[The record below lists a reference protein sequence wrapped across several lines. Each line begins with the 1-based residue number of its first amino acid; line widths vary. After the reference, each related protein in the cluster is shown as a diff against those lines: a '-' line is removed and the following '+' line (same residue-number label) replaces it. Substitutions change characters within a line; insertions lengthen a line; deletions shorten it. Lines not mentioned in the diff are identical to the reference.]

1 MLLQRL
7 IADKDIGFNY
17 DYMGSAEYE
26 FGATRNGRME
36 LAQAFLD
43 GEIVARV
50 LQVSEVYTSKDPGK
64 CIEVVALGRQSM
76 LDALESNPRIRI
88 SKESFR
94 FDNPNIIG
102 WMNVGSDKIEPLI
115 MIRTS
120 VEDSQQRINDFI
132 QPFIDGL
139 REEAKN

>member
-36 LAQAFLD
+36 LAQAFLE
-43 GEIVARV
+43 GEIFARV
-50 LQVSEVYTSKDPGK
+50 LKVSEVYNPKDPGK
-64 CIEVVALGRQSM
+64 SIEVVALARKSM
-76 LDALESNPRIRI
+76 LDMLEANPRIRI

-94 FDNPNIIG
+94 FDNRNIIG
-102 WMNVGSDKIEPLI
+102 WMNVGTDKIEPLI

-120 VEDSQQRINDFI
+120 VEDSQKRINDFI
-132 QPFIDGL
+132 RPFIDGL

>member
-36 LAQAFLD
+36 LAQAFID

-50 LQVSEVYTSKDPGK
+50 LQVSEVYNSKDPGK
-64 CIEVVALGRQSM
+64 NIEVVALGRKNM
-76 LDALESNPRIRI
+76 IDALEASPRIRI

-94 FDNPNIIG
+94 FDNPNILG
-102 WMNVGSDKIEPLI
+102 WMNVGADEVEPLI

-120 VEDSQQRINDFI
+120 VEDAQKRINDFI
-132 QPFIDGL
+132 RPFIDGL